1 MHTEPEHP
9 AGRGVA
15 PGPQPPPRWGTHRP
29 PSSPASPPQAQN
41 RGKRMQEGAHINR
54 SLLALGTCINAL
66 SEKGGG
72 RAQYVNFRDSKLTRL
87 LKVRAGCACVR
98 MRVCARC
105 AHAQCVYAHT
115 CTTRSARVCIM
126 RAHTRTCKVP
136 VHAYMCAYA
145 CTHMRHVHACMHT
158 RALAHA
164 KCQCMH
170 VRACAHVCAMHV
182 HVCAAH
188 RVCTCVCMHVS
199 GACMC
204 VYMCVRVHAGMC
216 VCTAPMAG
224 CIFRT
229 YLTGLRPPPGSLGP
243 FQEPL
248 KEENMVE
255 TIASHCLT
263 TPPSL

>member
-87 LKVRAGCACVR
+87 LKVCAGCACVR

-105 AHAQCVYAHT
+105 AHAQCVYTHT
-115 CTTRSARVCIM
+115 RTTRSARVCIM

-136 VHAYMCAYA
+136 VHAHMCAYA
-145 CTHMRHVHACMHT
+145 CTHMHLHMQSASACTCVHVHMCVPCTCMCALHT
-158 RALAHA
+158 G
-164 KCQCMH
+164 
-170 VRACAHVCAMHV
+170 CAHVCA
-182 HVCAAH
+182 
-188 RVCTCVCMHVS
+188 CM
-199 GACMC
+199 
-204 VYMCVRVHAGMC
+204 
-216 VCTAPMAG
+216 
-224 CIFRT
+224 
-229 YLTGLRPPPGSLGP
+229 
-243 FQEPL
+243 
-248 KEENMVE
+248 
-255 TIASHCLT
+255 
-263 TPPSL
+263 

>member
-1 MHTEPEHP
+1 M
-9 AGRGVA
+9 A

-87 LKVRAGCACVR
+87 LKVCAGCACVR

-136 VHAYMCAYA
+136 VHARVCMCTCVCHARA
-145 CTHMRHVHACMHT
+145 CVRCTQGVHMCVHACEW
-158 RALAHA
+158 
-164 KCQCMH
+164 CMH
-170 VRACAHVCAMHV
+170 VCV
-182 HVCAAH
+182 HVCACARGH
-188 RVCTCVCMHVS
+188 VCMHCSYGWLHLQDLPDWFEAPTWVFRALS
-199 GACMC
+199 GTSEG
-204 VYMCVRVHAGMC
+204 RKHG
-216 VCTAPMAG
+216 
-224 CIFRT
+224 R
-229 YLTGLRPPPGSLGP
+229 
-243 FQEPL
+243 
-248 KEENMVE
+248 N
-255 TIASHCLT
+255 HC
-263 TPPSL
+263 